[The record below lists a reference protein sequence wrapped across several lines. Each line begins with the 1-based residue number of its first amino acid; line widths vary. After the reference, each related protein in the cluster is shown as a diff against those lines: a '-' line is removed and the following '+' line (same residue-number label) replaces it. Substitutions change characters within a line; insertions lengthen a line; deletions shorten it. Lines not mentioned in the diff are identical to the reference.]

1 MLEHIVGYAY
11 FISVLLALCW
21 YPWVF
26 QMAAAAADDSGNLR
40 KPIFRDGASFYDV
53 LGVSKRSSQQ
63 EIKRVFRK
71 LAVMM
76 HPDKLG
82 PFGSAEAAAKANDIF
97 VKVQQQQW
105 GVPDGVC

>member
-1 MLEHIVGYAY
+1 
-11 FISVLLALCW
+11 
-21 YPWVF
+21 
-26 QMAAAAADDSGNLR
+26 MAAAAADDSGNLR